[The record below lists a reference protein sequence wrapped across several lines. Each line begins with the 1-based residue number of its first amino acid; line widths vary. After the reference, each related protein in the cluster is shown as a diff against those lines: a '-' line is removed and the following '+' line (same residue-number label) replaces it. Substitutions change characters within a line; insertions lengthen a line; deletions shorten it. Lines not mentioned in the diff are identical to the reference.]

1 MKIIKHSERIVDE
14 FNNVDYTDAIGEC
27 DDCKSEVHL
36 FQDEMTIVCSL
47 CLAAYNVFGQ
57 RLNEQ
62 FTPDVYD
69 RGEDG

>member
-14 FNNVDYTDAIGEC
+14 FNNVDYTNAIGEC
-27 DDCKSEVHL
+27 DDCKSEVYL
-36 FQDEMTIVCSL
+36 FQDKMTIVCPL
-47 CLAAYNVFGQ
+47 CLASYNVFGQ

-69 RGEDG
+69 RGEDD

>member
-36 FQDEMTIVCSL
+36 FQDAFIIVCPL
-47 CLAAYNVFGQ
+47 CLVSYNVFGQ
-57 RLNEQ
+57 RLKEQ

-69 RGEDG
+69 RGED